1 MVFVNHC
8 SHWNLP
14 HHNHLPQQSPTTGTT
29 VSKSFAR
36 TNANGD
42 PTAGVDTINI
52 SVASYR
58 VVESKKHGKY
68 AQFLVIYREGSIR
81 DTVGLWKRYSDFEEL
96 AHRVTHSHESCAAA
110 FANISPLSVAEE
122 PETEH
127 LPNAIHMDYFGADLI
142 EKMDNLDKSKTYL
155 VYCRSGRRSVRVCVL
170 MRNSGFEKL
179 YNLDGGMKMWV

>member
-1 MVFVNHC
+1 M
-8 SHWNLP
+8 
-14 HHNHLPQQSPTTGTT
+14 
-29 VSKSFAR
+29 SKSFAR

-110 FANISPLSVAEE
+110 FEKALLMPFAKPFIATMANK
-122 PETEH
+122 
-127 LPNAIHMDYFGADLI
+127 LI
-142 EKMDNLDKSKTYL
+142 KTTSKPYST
-155 VYCRSGRRSVRVCVL
+155 RS
-170 MRNSGFEKL
+170 
-179 YNLDGGMKMWV
+179 